1 MSDKYAATGV
11 EAAVSA
17 SLQSCL
23 QITGAATFRGKVY
36 DFTIS
41 QSGTPEDSSVQWT
54 LDRFSVAP
62 TDTAVPEVPL
72 DSAAP
77 ASAADAG
84 EDGGT
89 TGTITATTEMFDQDI
104 NERAA
109 YRWVAAP
116 GGEIIMPASTNGVL
130 LRVASG
136 AYTGTAN
143 ATMHW
148 EE

>member
-1 MSDKYAATGV
+1 MDRFAATGV
-11 EAAVSA
+11 EGAVTA

-23 QITGAATFRGKVY
+23 QLTGAAASRGKMY

-54 LDRFSVAP
+54 LDRFTVAP
-62 TDTAVPEVPL
+62 VDTLVTPVEL
-72 DSAAP
+72 DEAGV
-77 ASAADAG
+77 ASAFDAG

-89 TGTITATTEMFDQDI
+89 TGTITASTEMFDQDI

-116 GGEIIMPASTNGVL
+116 DGEIWLAASTNGIV
-130 LRVASG
+130 LRVTSG
-136 AYTGTAN
+136 AYAGTAN

-148 EE
+148 LE

>member
-1 MSDKYAATGV
+1 MSDRYAATGQ
-11 EAAVSA
+11 EGAVSA
-17 SLQSCL
+17 SLESCL
-23 QITGAATFRGKVY
+23 QITGAATFRGKMY
-36 DFTIS
+36 DFSIS
-41 QSGTPEDSSVQWT
+41 QSGTPEDSSVQWV
-54 LDRFSVAP
+54 LARFTVAP
-62 TDTAVPEVPL
+62 TDTPVTPVLL
-72 DSAAP
+72 DEAAP
-77 ASAADAG
+77 VSAADAG

-89 TGTITATTEMFDQDI
+89 TGTITSSTEIFDQDI

-116 GGEIIMPASTNGVL
+116 DGEIWMAASTNGIL
-130 LRVASG
+130 LQVASG

>member
-1 MSDKYAATGV
+1 MSDRYAVTGV
-11 EAAVSA
+11 EGAVSG

-23 QITGAATFRGKVY
+23 QITGAATFRGRLY
-36 DFTIS
+36 DFTVS

-54 LDRFSVAP
+54 LDRFTVAP
-62 TDTAVPEVPL
+62 TDTAVAEVPL

-89 TGTITATTEMFDQDI
+89 NGTITAATEMFDQDI

-116 GGEIIMPASTNGVL
+116 DGEIMMPASTNGIL
-130 LRVASG
+130 LRVTSG

-148 EE
+148 QE